1 MDTIVLPKRLNKE
14 SIREV
19 VIKFRDYVTNSE
31 IGSEVQIDMRRIEFT
46 EPSGMVSLSNIIKW
60 AEKNKKIEVTFI
72 VDTETENVKNREVMN
87 YLSDCG
93 FFKNFGQ
100 EDIFKKPSL
109 RITTLTLK
117 QVETSKIN
125 QWQQSDLMIW
135 LQHQTGRRN
144 DFSSIC
150 VAIDEIFNNIS
161 DHSTEKIGC
170 IFGQHYPKKNE
181 IIISVSDFGVGI
193 PTTIR
198 EKFNGNLSD
207 DKLIEYAL
215 QEGVSS
221 QSVPQN
227 RGAGLSNIMNT
238 LTKNEVSRVTILSNC
253 GMIEIFNNEIVKSKS
268 FSESYPGTFFELV
281 IDVSNE
287 HLYDLEEEE
296 EFSW

>member
-72 VDTETENVKNREVMN
+72 VDTETENVENRKVMN

-109 RITTLTLK
+109 RTTTLTLK

-125 QWQQSDLMIW
+125 QWQ
-135 LQHQTGRRN
+135 
-144 DFSSIC
+144 
-150 VAIDEIFNNIS
+150 
-161 DHSTEKIGC
+161 
-170 IFGQHYPKKNE
+170 
-181 IIISVSDFGVGI
+181 
-193 PTTIR
+193 
-198 EKFNGNLSD
+198 
-207 DKLIEYAL
+207 
-215 QEGVSS
+215 
-221 QSVPQN
+221 
-227 RGAGLSNIMNT
+227 
-238 LTKNEVSRVTILSNC
+238 
-253 GMIEIFNNEIVKSKS
+253 
-268 FSESYPGTFFELV
+268 
-281 IDVSNE
+281 
-287 HLYDLEEEE
+287 
-296 EFSW
+296 